1 MVKLWIGQVS
11 LGLTGAPTLD
21 SWPLVSPSIR
31 VQKAQLSNGPFRHK
45 IEDAFRPSVRG
56 VCNWCS
62 GETNALSFAAEFS
75 RQRAS
80 SRSRIAM
87 WGIFYLP
94 SRSQGLR
101 PGPISNQLKALG
113 ISVTTTEGATAGFEE
128 GSPRVPR

>member
-1 MVKLWIGQVS
+1 MVKLWTGQVS

-31 VQKAQLSNGPFRHK
+31 VQKAQLSNGTFHLK
-45 IEDAFRPSVRG
+45 IEDDFCPSVRG

-80 SRSRIAM
+80 SRSRIAVKF
-87 WGIFYLP
+87 I
-94 SRSQGLR
+94 RSYGLR
-101 PGPISNQLKALG
+101 PGPHRNLKALG
-113 ISVTTTEGATAGFEE
+113 ISVTTTEGATGGFQE
-128 GSPRVPR
+128 GSPGVSA